1 MILDKETLIEIQDYI
16 NELDEKFGLKPET
29 MRDVEN
35 AIGLAKIEIDNNT
48 CANISGDEKLR
59 LINKLRFETGWSMM
73 DCRDALIK
81 TNWSLDAAEYYL
93 ANLSRTVS
101 VRY

>member
-35 AIGLAKIEIDNNT
+35 AIGLAKIEIDNSPKM
-48 CANISGDEKLR
+48 SGDEKLR